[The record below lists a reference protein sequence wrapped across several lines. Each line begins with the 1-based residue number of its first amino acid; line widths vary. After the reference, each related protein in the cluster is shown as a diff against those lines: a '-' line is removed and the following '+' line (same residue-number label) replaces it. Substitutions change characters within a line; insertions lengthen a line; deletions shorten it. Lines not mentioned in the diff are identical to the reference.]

1 MSACVPTRHNRTS
14 RSSRPSRASGVKRPH
29 SPPQPPPKRRFHIA
43 GSDLS
48 ASITVFLLAVP
59 MSLGLA
65 VAMDAPLQA
74 GLISAAIGGIVA
86 GLLGGTPLQVS
97 GPSAGL
103 TVVTAE
109 LIHLYGWRTTCAITI
124 GAGLLQI
131 LLGSIRAARS
141 ALAVSP
147 AIVHGT
153 LAGIGVAIALAQLHI
168 VLGGSPQ
175 SSAVANVLSLPDQLS
190 RVAPAAPLIG
200 VLTIA
205 VLVLWPRLPGRGG
218 RAVRKIPAALAA
230 VVTATTVAALAAPG
244 IARVDLPSWRSHAFP
259 EMPHG
264 PVLALATA
272 VFTVMLVASLES
284 LLAAVAVDKL
294 SAGRAAERTAPRAG
308 TGSPTPPTPTEPA
321 ASASDRGAPPGST
334 GLPVPPLK
342 RSDLDRELRAQG
354 IANTLSGLVGGLAVS
369 GGAVR
374 SSANVRAGA
383 TGRASTVLHGVW
395 MLLATVLL
403 VTVLEWIPLAALAAL
418 VMMVGIQMVNLAH
431 IRNVHKHR
439 EFLVYGATIT
449 GVLLFGVLK
458 GVAIGIAVAVA
469 VAMHRLGRTRI
480 TVTDQGGQHLVVVRG
495 QLTFLAVPRLSRT
508 LGQLPQGGD
517 AVVELDGFF
526 MDHAAYETIQDWS
539 NAQTAHGGRVVF
551 TGRSGGRIAEPAS
564 AAHSCCRP
572 WTPWRNHHCHDEPD
586 RMPVLRHGTGT
597 PFAETPFAG
606 APFAGALS
614 GPGPAP
620 TLGTGTA
627 PAHDA
632 DTGWNASPGSALDS
646 TPGPVEPTTL
656 AGLAAA
662 DAPADHTPYGLR
674 SRTDGFPL
682 GSSTGSPTVPSTAPV
697 FAPGTPRTTA
707 PSTPTDGAPA
717 EGALTGSTP
726 THDTSADGV
735 RVDGASG
742 DGTPVGGTPR
752 RTGGNRLVSGLS
764 SFQRNTAPLVR
775 GELARLALEGQRPS
789 QLFITCADSRLV
801 TSMITASGPGDLFT
815 VRNIGNLV
823 PLPDTESGDD
833 SVGAAIEYAVDVLK
847 VESIT
852 VCGHSGCGA
861 MQALLGGEPD
871 RDAPP
876 TALWRWLRHGLPS
889 LRRMAS
895 RNHAWARISGRLPT
909 DALEQLC
916 LTNVVQQ
923 LDHLRSYEAV
933 ARRLADGTLQL
944 HGMYFHVA
952 EAQAY
957 LLTEEAS
964 SGLALD
970 EVFDPVGPE
979 ATDSRRPVCSTA
991 PITIPPVTI
1000 PPVTASPVITSPTAA
1015 SSAITSPTVPG
1026 GPSDTGP
1033 SPLEHTGA

>member
-14 RSSRPSRASGVKRPH
+14 RSSRPPRASGVKRPH
-29 SPPQPPPKRRFHIA
+29 SPPPPRGGRFRIA
-43 GSDLS
+43 GADLS

-65 VAMDAPLQA
+65 VAMDAPLEA

-109 LIHLYGWRTTCAITI
+109 LIQIYGWRTTCAITI

-131 LLGSIRAARS
+131 LLGSLRAARS

-175 SSAVANVLSLPDQLS
+175 SSAVANALALPDQLD
-190 RVAPAAPLIG
+190 RVGPAAPLIG
-200 VLTIA
+200 TLTIA
-205 VLVLWPRLPGRGG
+205 VLILWPRIPGRVG
-218 RAVRKIPAALAA
+218 RSVRRIPAALAA
-230 VVTATTVAALAAPG
+230 VVTATAVAAIVAPG
-244 IARVDLPSWRSHAFP
+244 IARVDLPSWRSHALP

-294 SAGRAAERTAPRAG
+294 SADRAAGQTAARPGAG
-308 TGSPTPPTPTEPA
+308 SAPPTSATPALALALPSGAPAPA
-321 ASASDRGAPPGST
+321 ASLA
-334 GLPVPPLK
+334 LPAR

-395 MLLATVLL
+395 VLLATGLL

-418 VMMVGIQMVNLAH
+418 VMMVGIQMVSFAH

-449 GVLLFGVLK
+449 GVVLFGVLK
-458 GVAIGIAVAVA
+458 GVAIGIAVAVT
-469 VAMHRLGRTRI
+469 VALHRLARTRI
-480 TVTDQGGQHLVVVRG
+480 TVTDQGGRHLVVVRG

-526 MDHAAYETIQDWS
+526 MDHAAYEAIQGWS
-539 NAQTAHGGRVVF
+539 TAQTAHGGRVVF

-572 WTPWRNHHCHDEPD
+572 WTPWRNHHCHDEPGRAPEPSHD
-586 RMPVLRHGTGT
+586 LAPGPGPGPGPGKRSTGTGT
-597 PFAETPFAG
+597 GRIRRAAH
-606 APFAGALS
+606 
-614 GPGPAP
+614 
-620 TLGTGTA
+620 TGST
-627 PAHDA
+627 A
-632 DTGWNASPGSALDS
+632 DTGSADS
-646 TPGPVEPTTL
+646 TADISPTDR
-656 AGLAAA
+656 
-662 DAPADHTPYGLR
+662 DANRPADHPADRPASHDASHDMTIDSPGNAPTP
-674 SRTDGFPL
+674 
-682 GSSTGSPTVPSTAPV
+682 
-697 FAPGTPRTTA
+697 
-707 PSTPTDGAPA
+707 APA
-717 EGALTGSTP
+717 PEA
-726 THDTSADGV
+726 
-735 RVDGASG
+735 
-742 DGTPVGGTPR
+742 PR
-752 RTGGNRLVSGLS
+752 LAGGNRLISGLS

-775 GELARLALEGQRPS
+775 DELARLAVEGQRPS

-823 PLPDTESGDD
+823 PLPDAESGDH

-871 RDAPP
+871 REAPP
-876 TALWRWLRHGLPS
+876 TSLWRWLRHGLPS
-889 LRRMAS
+889 LERMAS
-895 RNHAWARISGRLPT
+895 RHHAWARISGRLPT

-923 LDHLRSYEAV
+923 LDHLRAHESV
-933 ARRLADGTLQL
+933 ARRLAEGTIRL
-944 HGMYFHVA
+944 HGMYFHVG

-957 LLTEEAS
+957 LLTEGAS
-964 SGLALD
+964 SGLELD
-970 EVFDPVGPE
+970 EVFDRVDPG
-979 ATDSRRPVCSTA
+979 DA
-991 PITIPPVTI
+991 PG
-1000 PPVTASPVITSPTAA
+1000 S
-1015 SSAITSPTVPG
+1015 G
-1026 GPSDTGP
+1026 ELERTGV
-1033 SPLEHTGA
+1033 